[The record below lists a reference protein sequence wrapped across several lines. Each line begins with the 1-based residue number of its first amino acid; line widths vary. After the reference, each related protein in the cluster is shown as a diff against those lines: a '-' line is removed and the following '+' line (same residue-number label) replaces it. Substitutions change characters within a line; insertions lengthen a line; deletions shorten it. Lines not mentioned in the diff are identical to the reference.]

1 MNVKETLSAALKSLL
16 LNKIRSFLTML
27 GVIIGVFAVISLVS
41 LVGGIQNYVEDQFN
55 DLGANLIFVSSGNNN
70 YRGGRPGQNLS
81 SSNLKEEHIE
91 LIEKEASDYIDY
103 VTPTVQTVKTIK
115 YKTNSF
121 YTTIIGVSYTADK
134 IFSINAAEGRFLNKS
149 EVNNSSKSV
158 VIGYAMKKKL
168 FSQENP
174 LKKNIK
180 IDGKSYEVVG
190 ILAKKNPE
198 YDEALIMPYTT
209 LRDNFDGT
217 TIISIVSKAK
227 SQFPITKAAESV
239 KLAMYRD
246 LHDDEFSVMT
256 QEDILESINS
266 ILGILAVALATIS
279 GISLLVGGIGIMNI
293 MLVSVTERTR
303 EIGLRKAL
311 GATSFDIKRQF
322 MIEAVIIS
330 LSGGLIGLL
339 LGWLSTL
346 AIKNLVRA
354 TVPFWAIPLALGF
367 SIVVGVVF
375 GTYPAAKAS
384 EKDPIEALRYE

>member
-115 YKTNSF
+115 YKTNSS

>member
-1 MNVKETLSAALKSLL
+1 VNVKETLSAALKSLL

-91 LIEKEASDYIDY
+91 LIEKEAGDYIDY

-115 YKTNSF
+115 YKTNNF
-121 YTTIIGVSYTADK
+121 YTTIIGVSNTADK

-158 VIGYAMKKKL
+158 VIGYAMKKRL

-367 SIVVGVVF
+367 SVLVGVVF
-375 GTYPAAKAS
+375 GTYPAVKAS
-384 EKDPIEALRYE
+384 KKDPIEALRYE

>member
-91 LIEKEASDYIDY
+91 LIEKEAGDYIDY

-115 YKTNSF
+115 YKTNNF
-121 YTTIIGVSYTADK
+121 YTTIIGVSNTADK

-158 VIGYAMKKKL
+158 VIGYAMKKRL

-367 SIVVGVVF
+367 SVLVGVVF
-375 GTYPAAKAS
+375 GTYPAVKAS
-384 EKDPIEALRYE
+384 KKDPIEALRYE

>member
-1 MNVKETLSAALKSLL
+1 VSVKETLSAALKSLL

>member
-1 MNVKETLSAALKSLL
+1 VNVKETLSAALKSLL

>member
-1 MNVKETLSAALKSLL
+1 MNVKETLSAALKSLM

-41 LVGGIQNYVEDQFN
+41 LVGGVQNYVEDQFE
-55 DLGANLIFVSSGNNN
+55 DLGANLIFVSSGNND

-81 SSNLKEEHIE
+81 SSNLKEKHIE
-91 LIEKEASDYIDY
+91 LIEKDASDYIDY
-103 VTPTVQTVKTIK
+103 VTPTIQTVKTIK
-115 YKTNSF
+115 YKTNSW
-121 YTTIIGVSYTADK
+121 YTALIGVSYTADK
-134 IFSINAAEGRFLNKS
+134 IFSITAEEGRFFNKS
-149 EVNNSSKSV
+149 EINNSSKV
-158 VIGYAMKKKL
+158 VIIGNAIGKKL

-174 LKKNIK
+174 LNKNIK

-190 ILAKKNPE
+190 ILAKKSPD

-209 LRDNFDGT
+209 LQDNFEGT

-227 SQFPITKAAESV
+227 SDLPIEKAAEYV
-239 KLAMYRD
+239 KLAMYKD
-246 LHDDEFSVMT
+246 LQDDEFSVMT
-256 QEDILESINS
+256 QADILESIGS
-266 ILGILAVALATIS
+266 ILGILTIALAAIS

-293 MLVSVTERTR
+293 MLVSVTERTK

-311 GATSFDIKRQF
+311 GATSKDIKRQF

-339 LGWLSTL
+339 LGWLSTVVIRDL
-346 AIKNLVRA
+346 IKA
-354 TVPFWAIPLALGF
+354 SVPLWAIPLALGF
-367 SIVVGVVF
+367 SILVGVIF
-375 GTYPAAKAS
+375 GTYPAVKAS

>member
-1 MNVKETLSAALKSLL
+1 VNVKETLSAALKSLL

-115 YKTNSF
+115 YKTNSS

>member
-1 MNVKETLSAALKSLL
+1 
-16 LNKIRSFLTML
+16 
-27 GVIIGVFAVISLVS
+27 
-41 LVGGIQNYVEDQFN
+41 
-55 DLGANLIFVSSGNNN
+55 
-70 YRGGRPGQNLS
+70 
-81 SSNLKEEHIE
+81 
-91 LIEKEASDYIDY
+91 
-103 VTPTVQTVKTIK
+103 
-115 YKTNSF
+115 
-121 YTTIIGVSYTADK
+121 
-134 IFSINAAEGRFLNKS
+134 
-149 EVNNSSKSV
+149 
-158 VIGYAMKKKL
+158 
-168 FSQENP
+168 
-174 LKKNIK
+174 
-180 IDGKSYEVVG
+180 
-190 ILAKKNPE
+190 
-198 YDEALIMPYTT
+198 MPYTT

-367 SIVVGVVF
+367 SVLVGVIF
-375 GTYPAAKAS
+375 GTYPAVKAS
-384 EKDPIEALRYE
+384 KKDPIEALRYE

>member
-1 MNVKETLSAALKSLL
+1 MNIKETLGTALKSLS
-16 LNKIRSFLTML
+16 LNKVRSFLTML

-41 LVGGIQNYVEDQFN
+41 LVEGVQNYVESQFEG
-55 DLGANLIFVSSGNNN
+55 LGANLIFVSSGNLD
-70 YRGGRPGQNLS
+70 YRGGRPGQNLT
-81 SSNLKEEHIE
+81 SSNLKEKHIQ

-103 VTPTVQTVKTIK
+103 VTPTIQTVKTAK
-115 YKTNSF
+115 YKTNSY
-121 YTTIIGVSYTADK
+121 YTAVIGVSHTADK
-134 IFSINAAEGRFLNKS
+134 IFSIYSEEGRFLNKS
-149 EVNNSSKSV
+149 EVNSSSRV
-158 VIGYAMKKKL
+158 VIIGNAMKSKL
-168 FSQENP
+168 FGQENP
-174 LKKNIK
+174 LKKSIK
-180 IDGKSYEVVG
+180 IDGKSYEVIG

-198 YDEALIMPYTT
+198 YDEVLIMPYTT
-209 LRDNFDGT
+209 LRDNFEGT
-217 TIISIVSKAK
+217 TIVSIVSKAK
-227 SQFPITKAAESV
+227 NNVSLTDATDNV

-246 LHDDEFSVMT
+246 LHDDEFSVLT

-266 ILGILAVALATIS
+266 ILGVLTIALAAIS

-322 MIEAVIIS
+322 MIEAIIIS

-339 LGWLSTL
+339 IGWLSTL
-346 AIKNLVRA
+346 AIKKLIDA
-354 TVPFWAIPLALGF
+354 SVPFWAIPLSLGF
-367 SIVVGVVF
+367 SIFVGIVF